1 MKRCLLALTVLCC
14 MVLGLF
20 TVSASAESVA
30 NRVDVY
36 ATVNADGDCL
46 VSLSAMVHLETA
58 NSNFTIPLP
67 PKASNI
73 TLNGEPASATRSSG
87 STDVSVTKVTGGMPG
102 DYTFR
107 LDYTLTKVVALE
119 KEGKKLRLELP
130 LLCGFPYAVQGMSF
144 VITLPGDVENTPAFS
159 STYRQSGI
167 AADLDYVVSGS
178 MITGSSKTALN
189 DHESIS
195 VSLEVDPAM
204 FPTVS
209 TYQREGNP
217 ELIPMLVLAGAALVY
232 WLIFLRALPLGRTRD
247 VYPPEGVTAG
257 ELGCRLTL
265 AGGDLSMM
273 VMTWAQL
280 GYLIIHPDGNGRVLL
295 HKRMDMGNE
304 RSLFEIRTFQSL
316 FGKRRVVDCTGTRY
330 ALLCRKTAE
339 MLPGEKAMCK
349 SAPIHRR
356 IFRLISCA
364 SQVCCGVC
372 IAMNLS
378 AIPALSVLLCVV
390 LGVLGAVAAWQMQSV
405 AFCLF
410 GRRKTPAWTGL
421 ALAAVWIL
429 LGVLAS
435 KLGTA
440 ETAAVV
446 PWIAVGSV
454 LIQFVMGFFA
464 AYGGRRTG
472 LNRTEV
478 AQILGLRRYLARMPK
493 AELSRRT
500 KSDPDFF
507 FRMAPYAMALGVLKP
522 FTAAFGKR
530 KLQQCPY
537 LVTKVHGKRSAQDW
551 AELMNRTVAVMDARY
566 RQMERERWSAIR
578 LR

>member
-14 MVLGLF
+14 MVLGMF
-20 TVSASAESVA
+20 TVNASAESVA

-46 VSLSAMVHLETA
+46 VSLSAMVHLENA
-58 NSNFTIPLP
+58 NSNFTFPLP

-73 TLNGEPASATRSSG
+73 SLNGEAASATRSSG
-87 STDVSVTKVTGGMPG
+87 SADVSVTKVTGGMPG

-107 LDYTLTKVVALE
+107 LDYTLADVVALD
-119 KEGKKLRLELP
+119 KEGKKLVLDLP

-144 VITLPGDVENTPAFS
+144 VITLPGDVETSPSFS
-159 STYRQSGI
+159 STYRQGGI
-167 AADLDYVVSGS
+167 DADLDYVISGS
-178 MITGSSKTALN
+178 MITGSSKTSLN

-195 VSLEVDPAM
+195 VSLEVPSAM

-209 TYQREGNP
+209 TYKRDGNP
-217 ELIPMLVLAGAALVY
+217 ELIPMLVLAGAALIY
-232 WLIFLRALPLGRTRD
+232 WLIFLRTLPLGRTRD

-265 AGGDLSMM
+265 VGGDLSMM

-330 ALLCRKTAE
+330 ALLCRKTAG

-349 SAPIHRR
+349 SASIHRQV
-356 IFRLISCA
+356 FRLICCA
-364 SQVCCGVC
+364 SQACCGVC

-378 AIPALSVLLCVV
+378 TLPALAVLLCVV
-390 LGVLGAVAAWQMQSV
+390 LCVLGAAAAWQMQGI

-410 GRRKTPAWTGL
+410 ARRKAPVWAGL
-421 ALAAVWIL
+421 ALAAVWNL
-429 LGVLAS
+429 LGILAS
-435 KLGTA
+435 ALGTA
-440 ETAAVV
+440 ETAAAV
-446 PWIAVGSV
+446 PWITAGSA
-454 LIQFVMGFFA
+454 LIQIVMGFFA
-464 AYGGRRTG
+464 AYGGRRTD

-478 AQILGLRRYLARMPK
+478 AQILGLRRYIARMPG
-493 AELSRRT
+493 AELSRRLN
-500 KSDPDFF
+500 SDPDFF

-522 FTAAFGKR
+522 FTAAFGRR
-530 KLQQCPY
+530 KLPQCPY
-537 LVTKVHGKRSAQDW
+537 LVTKVHGRRSAQDW
-551 AELMNRTVAVMDARY
+551 AELMNKTVAVMDARY

-578 LR
+578 MR